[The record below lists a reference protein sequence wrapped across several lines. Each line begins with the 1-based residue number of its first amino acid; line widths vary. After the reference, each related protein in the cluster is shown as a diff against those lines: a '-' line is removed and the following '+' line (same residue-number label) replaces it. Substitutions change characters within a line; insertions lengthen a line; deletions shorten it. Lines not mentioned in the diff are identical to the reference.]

1 MNKSHTQRISLHQV
15 GGAEILVPRSPASR
29 RGQRHVITV
38 QMAEKFTYLLKNG
51 LIVDGGGGKPYFGD
65 VAVNKDRIAAVGGSL
80 DEGGLEPK
88 RILDVSG
95 KVIAPGFIDTHT
107 HDDGFV
113 LRSPDMLPKISQG
126 VTTVVVGNCGLSL
139 SPLTKDVEP
148 PPPLTL
154 LGGRGDFQYP
164 TFAEYL
170 KAVEGVQ
177 PNTNVAALIGHSLLR
192 LNQMEDLQRPAS
204 HEEIHQM
211 QQQLAEGLESGAIG
225 LSTGLSY
232 SLAAHSN
239 REEVQALTEV
249 VKKYGGL
256 YATHMRSYYDGVIEA
271 TKEALETA
279 QATSVPLILSHH
291 HCSGPRNWGKSVV
304 TLGLVDRAIENQE
317 VALDCYPYLASS
329 TILIPAQ
336 VVDDIR
342 VMVTYSEPYPD
353 RQGQY
358 VHDIAREWKCSVS
371 EACERLQPAGAIY
384 FTYSEDDVQ
393 RILKHPYTM
402 IGSDGLPLDK
412 HPHPRLWG
420 TFPRV
425 LGHYTRHLKLFTL
438 PEAVSKMTSL
448 PAKRFGFSERG
459 LVREGYYADLV
470 VFDAGTVMDKAT
482 FEEPEQQST
491 GIDLVMV
498 NGQLAFQ
505 DGHLTGR
512 RAGRFLRRN

>member
-1 MNKSHTQRISLHQV
+1 MQT
-15 GGAEILVPRSPASR
+15 
-29 RGQRHVITV
+29 
-38 QMAEKFTYLLKNG
+38 AEKFAYLLKNG
-51 LIVDGGGGKPYFGD
+51 LIVDGGGGKPYIGD
-65 VAVNKDRIAAVGGSL
+65 VAVSKDRIAAVGGSL
-80 DEGGLEPK
+80 DEGGLEPE

-126 VTTVVVGNCGLSL
+126 VTTIVVGNCGLSL

-154 LGGRGDFQYP
+154 LGGRGDFQYS

-204 HEEIHQM
+204 HKEIHQM

-279 QATSVPLILSHH
+279 QATNVPLILSHH

-317 VALDCYPYLASS
+317 VALDCYPY
-329 TILIPAQ
+329 PACKQ
-336 VVDDIR
+336 
-342 VMVTYSEPYPD
+342 
-353 RQGQY
+353 
-358 VHDIAREWKCSVS
+358 
-371 EACERLQPAGAIY
+371 LQPAGAIY
-384 FTYSEDDVQ
+384 FLYSEEDVQ
-393 RILKHPYTM
+393 RILKHPCTM
-402 IGSDGLPLDK
+402 IGSDGFPLDK

-459 LVREGYYADLV
+459 LVKEGYYADLV

-482 FEEPEQQST
+482 FEEPKQQST

>member
-1 MNKSHTQRISLHQV
+1 
-15 GGAEILVPRSPASR
+15 
-29 RGQRHVITV
+29 
-38 QMAEKFTYLLKNG
+38 
-51 LIVDGGGGKPYFGD
+51 
-65 VAVNKDRIAAVGGSL
+65 
-80 DEGGLEPK
+80 
-88 RILDVSG
+88 
-95 KVIAPGFIDTHT
+95 
-107 HDDGFV
+107 
-113 LRSPDMLPKISQG
+113 
-126 VTTVVVGNCGLSL
+126 
-139 SPLTKDVEP
+139 
-148 PPPLTL
+148 
-154 LGGRGDFQYP
+154 
-164 TFAEYL
+164 
-170 KAVEGVQ
+170 
-177 PNTNVAALIGHSLLR
+177 
-192 LNQMEDLQRPAS
+192 
-204 HEEIHQM
+204 M

-256 YATHMRSYYDGVIEA
+256 YATHMRSYADGIVEA

-291 HCSGPRNWGKSVV
+291 HCSGPWNWGKSVV

-317 VALDCYPYLASS
+317 VALDCYPY
-329 TILIPAQ
+329 PACKQ
-336 VVDDIR
+336 
-342 VMVTYSEPYPD
+342 
-353 RQGQY
+353 
-358 VHDIAREWKCSVS
+358 
-371 EACERLQPAGAIY
+371 LQPASAIY
-384 FTYSEDDVQ
+384 FLYSEEDVQ
-393 RILKHPYTM
+393 RILKHPCTM

-425 LGHYTRHLKLFTL
+425 LGHYTHHLKLFTL

-448 PAKRFGFSERG
+448 PAKRFGFSKRG

-482 FEEPEQQST
+482 FEEPKQQST

-512 RAGRFLRRN
+512 RGGRFLRRN